1 MKLLSDLAA
10 DLAFGVVA
18 LRTRAERARITA
30 QLVQGDRLVAMGT
43 LAAGVAHEV
52 NNSLAYVLS
61 GVETVADGLGQLARE
76 LPAGRVDALQQ
87 TLGEV
92 RGGLERIRQAV
103 RDLKTFSRGDDEGRR
118 RVELR
123 PALESSIKIAFNE
136 IRHRARSSRRTAPPR
151 SSSRTRRASDRCS

>member
-1 MKLLSDLAA
+1 
-10 DLAFGVVA
+10 
-18 LRTRAERARITA
+18 
-30 QLVQGDRLVAMGT
+30 
-43 LAAGVAHEV
+43 
-52 NNSLAYVLS
+52 
-61 GVETVADGLGQLARE
+61 
-76 LPAGRVDALQQ
+76 VDALQQ

-136 IRHRARSSRRTAPPR
+136 IRHRARLVEAYRPTPLVLANEARLG
-151 SSSRTRRASDRCS
+151 